1 MTVGLGLTVMVNVVG
16 GPLQGLLNGVTV
28 IVAVI
33 GFAVVL
39 VAVKALIFPFPEA
52 GKPMAGLS
60 FVHV

>member
-52 GKPMAGLS
+52 GKPMDGLS
-60 FVHV
+60 FVHE

>member
-28 IVAVI
+28 IVAEI

-39 VAVKALIFPFPEA
+39 VTVKALIFPFPEA
-52 GKPMAGLS
+52 GKPMDGLS
-60 FVHV
+60 LVHV